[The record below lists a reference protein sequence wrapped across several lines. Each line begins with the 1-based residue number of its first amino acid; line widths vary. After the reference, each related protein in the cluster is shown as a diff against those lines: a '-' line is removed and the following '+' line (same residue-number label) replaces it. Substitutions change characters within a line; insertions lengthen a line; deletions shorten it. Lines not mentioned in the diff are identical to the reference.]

1 MTTTREMRGLVPFE
15 VAIVLIAAV
24 VPLPIPVVIP
34 LLAAASLSLWVRG
47 RSFALVMKGPA
58 LYALIG
64 AATGVVGLVLAVAI
78 GTPLVERV
86 TDQAVQ
92 WSMYPIVRGSA
103 SAFATLAVLV
113 GLGAVAA
120 ELVLRGWIVERV
132 LELFPAGRSE
142 SGALHLWRG
151 NTVLAVLVGALA
163 EALVSGGDLSARIGA
178 GVFGIAMGWMYIA
191 GGRSVTAPMCARLT
205 FALGALVLEA
215 MRVVG

>member
-1 MTTTREMRGLVPFE
+1 MTTTRELRGLVPFE
-15 VAIVLIAAV
+15 VAIVLIAAA

-47 RSFALVMKGPA
+47 RSFAQVTKGPP
-58 LYALIG
+58 LYAAIG
-64 AATGVVGLVLAVAI
+64 AATGLVGLALAVAI

-103 SAFATLAVLV
+103 SAFGTLAVLV

-120 ELVLRGWIVERV
+120 ELVLRGWLVERV
-132 LELFPAGRSE
+132 LELG
-142 SGALHLWRG
+142 G
-151 NTVLAVLVGALA
+151 NAVLAVLAGAFA
-163 EALVSGGDLSARIGA
+163 EALVSGGDLSARFGA
-178 GVFGIAMGWMYIA
+178 GVFGIAMGWMYVA

-205 FALGALVLEA
+205 FSLGALVLEA